1 MVIGLLTDKEG
12 FPLSVQVFKGNTNDL
27 STVSSQLKKLKEN
40 FGVEKVVFV
49 GDRGMVKSLQIE
61 EINSDLYK
69 WNYLTSITREQIK
82 SLINKDIIQLE
93 LFENELIEVTDDKV
107 RYILRRNP
115 VRALEIENKR
125 NEKIKYISDKIK
137 EQNKY
142 LKEHLRANADLAM
155 KKINDKIDKI
165 GLSKI
170 LKLEIDARK
179 IKLKVDEK
187 VLSKVRELDGYY
199 VLKTDV
205 PADELNKEDA
215 HKRYKDLSKVESAF
229 KIMKT
234 GLEELRP
241 VYVRKAKRTRG
252 HVFVV
257 MLAYMIVKEIT
268 HEVKD
273 LGYSKKY
280 VFEALDKI
288 QYTEYEYQGKRLKIL
303 PRKFLYNQEKIIK
316 ALNLK
321 IK

>member
-1 MVIGLLTDKEG
+1 LTDKEG

-40 FGVEKVVFV
+40 FGAEKVVFV

-155 KKINDKIDKI
+155 KKINDKIVKI